1 MASIKKCL
9 SKIKGFTS
17 IKAEELISR
26 TEEYQAEGMN
36 QEDAA
41 RKVIL
46 EEYSDLNDRLNEI
59 KSQLRIPKANV
70 LKYSPEE
77 AVKKVE
83 EEFDK
88 KDKEE
93 RDKKKAEGLKEKLPS
108 IVNKIKSLTAKYNAL
123 TKKERKSEAGV
134 NLYKTV
140 SKMAEEIGHEIT
152 AIASGKLALINEKGK
167 KVNRAPVKRS
177 ENAIEAEKQRK
188 EFERKALN
196 VNPISVEHAVVLD
209 LWAGKRFNQKDFIK
223 RSGVPVSEIPPLMMQ
238 IDGGIKF
245 EFYAERMAEL
255 GAEVSQETDKEDIA
269 NEAADIAASYAQ
281 KGYRQAAK
289 ERAIEI
295 YNEIQNG
302 GLTED
307 EINSMVQAAAE
318 EERYLNERQLED
330 TEIEEELEKEAMR
343 EEAFKET
350 GQFQKKKESSQ
361 IENKDVDKVVER
373 MKKAL
378 PKFSITY
385 NPELEQAGKISGNK
399 IEINPFYAGTDT
411 PIHEAGHALIDFIG
425 YNNKV
430 IQTGIK
436 QLKDTDLWK
445 KTKERY
451 SELSEEE
458 LGKEVLAE
466 AIGLEGAGIFDTE
479 AKKTRFKAVLDYIFT
494 KLKQL
499 LGIDKNIAKS
509 LAKQIIVGVGT
520 KEIETAQESAQKPKG
535 EKKKAEPLSPEAQK
549 VKDLYDDI
557 KDIEDLSA
565 IPYQDLVDAYNFVI
579 TNEEFSRTADGKK
592 AKQEFLKRIGA
603 NFFEVASDK
612 VKTDPNYSHEKAA
625 KKDISGLDKL
635 FKVLSHFNAEFPE
648 LKELSAM
655 FNKAYFNKIKEAA
668 EKKKVNLELAKEVI
682 KEKNRQMGVVD
693 WAKEKALSLI
703 WNRNYKYFDYL
714 DDGKGSIITV
724 DEAKKK
730 NLSKAQID
738 YLKFV
743 RNTIAARAG
752 VVENLE
758 DNWNTEMQV
767 LKTDKK
773 FYENMATENAVSA
786 VSSLL
791 GNTWNI
797 NNTRIKFTNPNTGKE
812 QVLPY
817 EEIEKILVKYGQK
830 GIKEKI
836 NAVRLIYKYNNRA
849 RRQLKENV
857 NADERG
863 SENVLNVVKSGDY
876 SLTSNGKLVSKFDRQ
891 RSPNRAYSTNFFSA
905 INEYIDDTEHI
916 QHMQPLVPIVNAIDQ
931 LNRNGLVKFDEE
943 GNKITVHGKK
953 DNVAQWLKDW
963 AEMHIIQRK
972 KEFDPTVDNVVR
984 FFRHLTSMSTMMY
997 NIPAQGMNVV
1007 LGLYNQFRQENGKS
1021 VARGM
1026 KRFFG
1031 GGMNKKLNVGYAF
1044 GALNPYAIELIKKYK
1059 VVSTDLDSNPSRT
1072 IGNVITDM
1080 GYAGTKWG
1088 EFLVQ
1093 GSHFL
1098 GLLDESDY
1106 NAFEFKKNKFGVDE
1120 LVFKEDIPKKKRE
1133 EIEKRILDSKDMV
1146 SDVHGK
1152 YDPKD
1157 RRNIMNFELGNSI
1170 MQFKTWVPDWW
1181 RIRFGKDVGSF
1192 RKNWEW
1198 AKDGMMK
1205 DIAEKGVVK
1214 AFWNN
1219 KAFMSNLKELGFITA
1234 LMIFIYSDDDDE
1246 KKSDAAKVAQKAL
1259 SDAMFVF
1266 DFNNAKFLVE
1276 RPVASVGTVVKLID
1290 AADHLIMN
1298 DADDFYKGK
1307 SKYGDKGDPKI
1318 QGDVMGMMPGRKVI
1332 EMLDEDEEEK

>member
-9 SKIKGFTS
+9 SKIKGFTR

-59 KSQLRIPKANV
+59 KSQLRVPKTNV
-70 LKYSPEE
+70 LKYDPID
-77 AVKKVE
+77 AIKKVE

-93 RDKKKAEGLKEKLPS
+93 QDKKKAEELKDKLPS

-140 SKMAEEIGHEIT
+140 SKMAEDIGHTIT

-196 VNPISVEHAVVLD
+196 VSPISVEHAVVLD
-209 LWAGKRFNQKDFIK
+209 LWAGKRFNKKDLIK

-238 IDGGIKF
+238 DEGGIKF

-255 GAEVSQETDKEDIA
+255 GAETSQEVDKEDIA

-295 YNEIQNG
+295 YNQIQNG

-307 EINSMVQAAAE
+307 EINAMSEAAAE

-350 GQFQKKKESSQ
+350 GQFQKKKEGSQ

-373 MKKAL
+373 MKKVL
-378 PKFSITY
+378 PKFTITY
-385 NPELEQAGKISGNK
+385 NPELENAGKIEGNK
-399 IEINPFYAGTDT
+399 IEINPFYAEADT

-430 IQTGIK
+430 IQAGIK

-451 SELSEEE
+451 PELSEEE

-466 AIGLEGAGIFDTE
+466 AIGVEGAGIFDTE
-479 AKKTRFKAVLDYIFT
+479 AKKSRFKAVLDYIFT

-509 LAKQIIVGVGT
+509 LAKQIIGGVGT

-549 VKDLYDDI
+549 VKDLYEDI
-557 KDIEDLSA
+557 KEIEDLSA
-565 IPYQDLVDAYNFVI
+565 IPYEDMISAYNFAI
-579 TNEEFSRTADGKK
+579 TNEELSKTAEGKK
-592 AKQEFLKRIGA
+592 IKKEFLKRIGM
-603 NFFEVASDK
+603 NFFQRYSDK
-612 VKTDPNYSHEKAA
+612 VKTDPKYSPEAAA
-625 KKDISGLDKL
+625 KTDIKGWE
-635 FKVLSHFNAEFPE
+635 VLMKHISHFTAEFPE
-648 LKELSAM
+648 LKGLNEVFSEAA
-655 FNKAYFNKIKEAA
+655 FNKATESA
-668 EKKKVNLELAKEVI
+668 EKRHSNLILAKEVI
-682 KEKNRQMGVVD
+682 KDAHKRMGIVERSVDFVKNLLG
-693 WAKEKALSLI
+693 
-703 WNRNYKYFDYL
+703 NRNYKYFDFL
-714 DDGKGSIITV
+714 EGKDGNFITV

-730 NLSKAQID
+730 GLSTAQID

-743 RNTIAARAG
+743 RNVVAARAQT
-752 VVENLE
+752 VDNLK
-758 DNWNTEMQV
+758 DNWNNDIQL
-767 LKTDKK
+767 LKNDKR
-773 FYENMATENAVSA
+773 FFENIATENAVSA
-786 VSSLL
+786 FSALL

-797 NNTRIKFTNPNTGKE
+797 NNTRINFTNPNTGKE
-812 QVLPY
+812 QTAEY
-817 EEIEKILVKYGQK
+817 EQVEKILSKYAEK
-830 GIKEKI
+830 GIMQKAKAVLLIGKYNMRAKRQLAKNINVDEKGNKNVL
-836 NAVRLIYKYNNRA
+836 NAVR
-849 RRQLKENV
+849 
-857 NADERG
+857 
-863 SENVLNVVKSGDY
+863 SGDF
-876 SLTSNGKLVSKFDRQ
+876 SISQSGKLVSKFDKPRDPK
-891 RSPNRAYSTNFFSA
+891 RPYSKDFFSA

-916 QHMQPLVPIVNAIDQ
+916 QHFQPLVPIVQAIDYINTRQ
-931 LNRNGLVKFDEE
+931 IKDAE
-943 GNKITVHGKK
+943 GNLLHDVKP
-953 DNVAQWLKDW
+953 NVADWIKEWYDMKIIKKTGKD
-963 AEMHIIQRK
+963 ILGK
-972 KEFDPTVDNVVR
+972 VDAPVLGKALRTFRYLASATMMMGNIFAQARNVV
-984 FFRHLTSMSTMMY
+984 
-997 NIPAQGMNVV
+997 Q
-1007 LGLYNQFRQENGKS
+1007 GLYGSWRKEAGKDFIKGQ
-1021 VARGM
+1021 A
-1026 KRFFG
+1026 RFFG
-1031 GGMNKKLNVGYAF
+1031 GKPSDRKVNVGYAF
-1044 GALNPYAIELIKKYK
+1044 GALNPYAIELIKKFK
-1059 VVSTDLDSNPSRT
+1059 IVSTDIDSNPIRT
-1072 IGNVITDM
+1072 AGGLISAL

-1093 GSHFL
+1093 GSHWL
-1098 GLLDESDY
+1098 GLLDEKDY
-1106 NAFEFKKNKFGVDE
+1106 NSFEWKKNKFGVDE
-1120 LVFKEDIPKKKRE
+1120 LVFKKGVDESAIKR
-1133 EIEKRILDSKDMV
+1133 KFLDARNKV
-1146 SDVHGK
+1146 SDVQGK
-1152 YDPKD
+1152 YSAEDA
-1157 RRNIMNFELGNSI
+1157 RNIQNNELGKSI
-1170 MQFKTWVPDWW
+1170 MQFKVWLPDWW
-1181 RIRFGKDVGSF
+1181 RIRFSKDAGSW
-1192 RKNWEW
+1192 RNMLLNDTKKMRE
-1198 AKDGMMK
+1198 AISKDGV
-1205 DIAEKGVVK
+1205 IK
-1214 AFWNN
+1214 AFWNDKN
-1219 KAFMSNLKELGFITA
+1219 FMSNLKELS
-1234 LMIFIYSDDDDE
+1234 MIVFLTSLLYTDDDDE
-1246 KKSDAAKVAQKAL
+1246 KKSKAAEEAQKVL
-1259 SDAMFVF
+1259 SEMVGVF
-1266 DFNNAKFLVE
+1266 DPKNGKALLEK
-1276 RPVASVGTVVKLID
+1276 PIASVGVVTRLID
-1290 AADHLIMN
+1290 AADHLLMN
-1298 DADDFYKGK
+1298 EASDFYKVN

-1318 QGDVMGMMPGRKVI
+1318 QGDVMGMMPGRKAI